1 MSDGNEKYAAAI
13 ELAKAIVQQWD
24 QHDKFRVAPGD
35 ELLWKFSEPDEVLV
49 ARTLI
54 NADKAYGCE
63 LRDPYGTIWQY
74 ASALQ
79 DELRAVL
86 HDGLTEERCSNIRR
100 LISEIN

>member
-1 MSDGNEKYAAAI
+1 MSDDEKYAVAI

-24 QHDKFRVAPGD
+24 QHDKFRVVLGD
-35 ELLWKFSEPDEVLV
+35 ELLWKFNEPDEVFV

-54 NADKAYGCE
+54 NADKTYGCE

-74 ASALQ
+74 AAALR

-86 HDGLTEERCSNIRR
+86 NEGLTEERCSNARR
-100 LISEIN
+100 LVSER